1 MTVKSLLECERN
13 NLEKFEKFQLPSKY
27 KKIGFIVAITSLFI
41 LLLNVLLPYINEFK
55 ELFKF
60 SLLIGLLIVSISKDK
75 NEDELII
82 KLRMISYRFAFIIG
96 IIEILLI
103 PIAAYLI
110 ILFTDINKSALGHTG
125 KYDTLFVLLFVQV
138 FIFEYLKKLYK

>member
-1 MTVKSLLECERN
+1 MTVKSILECERN
-13 NLEKFEKFQLPSKY
+13 NLEKFEKFQLPTKY
-27 KKIGFIVAITSLFI
+27 KKIGFFVAITSLVI
-41 LLLNVLLPYINEFK
+41 LLLSGLIPDINEFK

-75 NEDELII
+75 NEDEFIV

-103 PIAAYLI
+103 PIAAHLL
-110 ILFTDINKSALGHTG
+110 ILFTDINESAIGHTG

-138 FIFEYLKKLYK
+138 CIFEYLKKLYK